1 MQTLFFKKKHVCASL
16 GAVGKDNRG
25 RRNLFDFIFFFVV
38 FLHGEVKGNER
49 RRRKKKERCV
59 CVLKRV

>member
-25 RRNLFDFIFFFVV
+25 RRNLFDFIFLNFSLSFYT
-38 FLHGEVKGNER
+38 GK
-49 RRRKKKERCV
+49 
-59 CVLKRV
+59 